1 MLLFHHV
8 SIDSLLGVFCCVVVS
23 ECVALVHL
31 CLWFF
36 VCLFFIY
43 ASKLVAVDAAGAWAR
58 MSVWGEILRAT
69 SGGFET
75 YLFALISLSYMSI
88 CTFISLFQLN
98 WFEAQLLTKKRTD
111 ASGLLFNAYYLCR
124 LQFGK

>member
-1 MLLFHHV
+1 
-8 SIDSLLGVFCCVVVS
+8 
-23 ECVALVHL
+23 
-31 CLWFF
+31 
-36 VCLFFIY
+36 
-43 ASKLVAVDAAGAWAR
+43 

-69 SGGFET
+69 TGGFET

-98 WFEAQLLTKKRTD
+98 WFEAQLLTRNRTD